1 VNLGIGQGFMTV
13 TPLQLATATA
23 VLANQGKWQIPR
35 LLSAENNEPVVMPHG
50 NIEDIQLKDSNNWAR
65 MSKAMEN
72 VIIGAHGTARALQRN
87 LDFSIAGKTGT
98 AQVVG
103 IEQDAEY
110 DSDALQERLRDH
122 AWFMAF
128 APVKKPQIAIA
139 VIVENGESSGRT
151 AAPIAQQ
158 IINKY
163 LGGAEG

>member
-1 VNLGIGQGFMTV
+1 M
-13 TPLQLATATA
+13 
-23 VLANQGKWQIPR
+23 
-35 LLSAENNEPVVMPHG
+35 
-50 NIEDIQLKDSNNWAR
+50 
-65 MSKAMEN
+65 
-72 VIIGAHGTARALQRN
+72 
-87 LDFSIAGKTGT
+87 
-98 AQVVG
+98 VG

-122 AWFMAF
+122 ARFMAF
-128 APVKKPQIAIA
+128 APVEKPQIAIA